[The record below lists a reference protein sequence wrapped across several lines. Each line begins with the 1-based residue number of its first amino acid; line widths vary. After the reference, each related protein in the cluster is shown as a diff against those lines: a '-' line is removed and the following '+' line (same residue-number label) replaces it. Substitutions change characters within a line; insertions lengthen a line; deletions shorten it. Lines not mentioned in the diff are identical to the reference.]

1 MTAPKLPSGSQP
13 TPWWKVPHMWM
24 VVGGPL
30 VVVVAALAT
39 FVIAVRNPDPVL
51 NKIDYERELAAAQ
64 KLEGQARAAALS
76 GLQPAQQARNH
87 AATGAV
93 PEQSK

>member
-1 MTAPKLPSGSQP
+1 MTAPKLPAGSQP

-30 VVVVAALAT
+30 IVVVAAVVT

-51 NKIDYERELAAAQ
+51 DKGSYERDLAA
-64 KLEGQARAAALS
+64 
-76 GLQPAQQARNH
+76 LQPAQQARNH
-87 AATGAV
+87 AATGEV
-93 PEQSK
+93 PQRNR

>member
-1 MTAPKLPSGSQP
+1 MKHAMTPPQQPLGSQP

-30 VVVVAALAT
+30 IVVVAAVAT
-39 FVIAVRNPDPVL
+39 FVIAVRHPDPVI
-51 NKIDYERELAAAQ
+51 NKGDYERDLA
-64 KLEGQARAAALS
+64 

-87 AATGAV
+87 AATGQV
-93 PEQSK
+93 PEPRK

>member
-1 MTAPKLPSGSQP
+1 MTAPKLPAGSQP

-51 NKIDYERELAAAQ
+51 NKNDYERDLAAAQ
-64 KLEGQARAAALS
+64 KLEGQAKADALA
-76 GLQPAQQARNH
+76 GMQPAQQARNH
-87 AATGAV
+87 AVSGVV
-93 PEQSK
+93 PAPSK